1 MSRYVY
7 LSRTIFYLWNKINP
21 EIDQTL
27 IELCCQNLTIKVGI
41 TGSLASGKTTAS
53 KLLSSGRGPL
63 FSADAAVKKIYK
75 NNNFKKIILKKFN
88 LKKTSNIK
96 KLLLEKIN
104 KDKEIIKKLE
114 KIIHPLVRKEM
125 RKFLKKN
132 IKKKFVFLEI
142 PLLVESDLVKIFDII
157 FYIKAKKSIRLKR
170 FILKGGKRSIFNML
184 NLKQLSDEKKMK
196 YCEHIIV
203 NEKNIKIL
211 KKKLLDIF
219 KKYE

>member
-1 MSRYVY
+1 M
-7 LSRTIFYLWNKINP
+7 
-21 EIDQTL
+21 
-27 IELCCQNLTIKVGI
+27 
-41 TGSLASGKTTAS
+41 
-53 KLLSSGRGPL
+53 
-63 FSADAAVKKIYK
+63 
-75 NNNFKKIILKKFN
+75 
-88 LKKTSNIK
+88 
-96 KLLLEKIN
+96 
-104 KDKEIIKKLE
+104 
-114 KIIHPLVRKEM
+114 
-125 RKFLKKN
+125 
-132 IKKKFVFLEI
+132 
-142 PLLVESDLVKIFDII
+142 KIFDII

>member
-1 MSRYVY
+1 M
-7 LSRTIFYLWNKINP
+7 
-21 EIDQTL
+21 
-27 IELCCQNLTIKVGI
+27 IKVGI

-53 KLLSSGRGPL
+53 KFLSSRRGPL
-63 FSADAAVKKIYK
+63 FSADAVVKKIYR
-75 NNNFKKIILKKFN
+75 NNAFKKIIIKKFR
-88 LKKTSNIK
+88 LKKTANIK
-96 KLLLEKIN
+96 KLLIEKIS
-104 KDKEIIKKLE
+104 KDKENIKKLE

-132 IKKKFVFLEI
+132 TKRKFVFLEI
-142 PLLVESDLVKIFDII
+142 PLLVESNLMNIFDII

-170 FILKGGKRSIFNML
+170 FMLKGGKKSIFNTL
-184 NLKQLSDEKKMK
+184 NLKQLSDKKKMK

-203 NEKNIKIL
+203 NENNIKIL